1 LATVGNEAFPNNY
14 PVFQLHPASANLIEK
29 ADREDQKLMSK
40 LPLQDKIAWITG
52 SSRGIGR
59 VIADHLASLGAQ
71 IAIHGTTPHSTRA
84 FNEADSLDAVA
95 EEISQK
101 HGRAIF
107 PITGDLSDD
116 ATVRALVQQIQQQ
129 LGPIDILVNCAG
141 GDIGAQGTMGEN
153 GGKPRSND
161 AIFIDLAD
169 ITSVLNRNLMTCI
182 LCCRAV
188 APSMMER
195 KAGWIVNIGSVGGTA
210 GRDHGVIY
218 GTAKAAVHHYSRGLA
233 AQLRSHN
240 VYVNVVAPGSTMTP
254 RFLASRAIDA
264 QQSSAENTLDRY
276 GHSIEIARAV
286 EFFVTPAS
294 SYVTG
299 QVLRVDG
306 GRQLWPA

>member
-1 LATVGNEAFPNNY
+1 
-14 PVFQLHPASANLIEK
+14 
-29 ADREDQKLMSK
+29 MSK

-71 IAIHGTTPHSTRA
+71 VVIHGTTPYSTRA
-84 FNEADSLDAVA
+84 FNEADSLETVA
-95 EEISQK
+95 QEITQK
-101 HGRAIF
+101 YGRAVL
-107 PITGDLSDD
+107 PVTGDLSDD
-116 ATVRALVQQIQQQ
+116 PTVRALVEQIQQQ
-129 LGPIDILVNCAG
+129 HGPIDILVNCAG

-161 AIFIDLAD
+161 AVFIDLAD